1 MRTST
6 LKDQSKILN
15 LLRFPATVLVIA
27 SHCVITTANT
37 RVPLSLTQENLF
49 LFLEQLCLSFGPIS
63 VALFSLISGY
73 YLYHNESSVNLP
85 LYIEKLQKRGTSL
98 LLPYVLWNII
108 ALLLL
113 WMKNTIGSKLGLSF
127 AYNQIEYDLISNSN
141 FIDLLL
147 LPIDGPLWYI
157 REIILLIILSPLAY
171 WLMYNKRIGIAL
183 LIVLY
188 LCLLFGIEGV
198 KPAAYNIKVHF
209 LLGIYLG
216 IHKIDIPL
224 TINKL
229 WGGYIYIL
237 ALFYPLL
244 RAVGVESS
252 VFISCEHILLT
263 LSIIGLI
270 KAGQYLYLHHYY
282 IGQKLSSLSSAT
294 FFMYSIHWILFI
306 NLIRGGLYAIFPI
319 DDTMEKIVVL
329 PMTIICV
336 SWATLK
342 TYQITN
348 KYFPRVT
355 SILCGGRG

>member
-6 LKDQSKILN
+6 LKDQSQILN

-27 SHCVITTANT
+27 SHCVNTTANT
-37 RVPLSLTQENLF
+37 RVPLSLTQEN

-113 WMKNTIGSKLGLSF
+113 WMKNTIGSKLGPSF

-147 LPIDGPLWYI
+147 LPIDGSLWYI
-157 REIILLIILSPLAY
+157 REIIFLIILSPLAY

-198 KPAAYNIKVHF
+198 KPATYNIKVHF

-216 IHKIDIPL
+216 IHKIHIPL
-224 TINKL
+224 IINKL
-229 WGGYIYIL
+229 GGRYLYPSLVIPTLTSSWSRIL
-237 ALFYPLL
+237 CIHLL
-244 RAVGVESS
+244 RTHTAHAIYHRAYKSRAIPIPAS
-252 VFISCEHILLT
+252 LLHR
-263 LSIIGLI
+263 S
-270 KAGQYLYLHHYY
+270 KA
-282 IGQKLSSLSSAT
+282 KLSFLSD
-294 FFMYSIHWILFI
+294 ILYVFHP
-306 NLIRGGLYAIFPI
+306 LYTLHQSYPRWTIRYI
-319 DDTMEKIVVL
+319 
-329 PMTIICV
+329 
-336 SWATLK
+336 S
-342 TYQITN
+342 Y
-348 KYFPRVT
+348 
-355 SILCGGRG
+355 